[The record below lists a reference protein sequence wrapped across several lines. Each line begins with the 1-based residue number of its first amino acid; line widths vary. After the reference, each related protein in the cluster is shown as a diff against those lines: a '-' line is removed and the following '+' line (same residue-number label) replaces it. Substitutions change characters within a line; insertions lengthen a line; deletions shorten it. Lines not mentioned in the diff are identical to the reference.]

1 MGRFLSHQW
10 TSIENGSSVTN
21 AHAMVFVSMNT
32 LCVPCLLGNRWDD
45 SHQTRNE
52 NGSSVTN
59 AHAMIFISSW
69 LAWIPCVFRVFWE
82 IDGTIPT
89 KLVTKTEAQ
98 WPMPMPWYS
107 LAWMTIRPRC
117 LLRGSAFSKIPLPVL
132 KTPLRTPLDRLMLVA
147 LLTVCWFV
155 TQECRWSREGGDVPF

>member
-21 AHAMVFVSMNT
+21 AHAMVF
-32 LCVPCLLGNRWDD
+32 
-45 SHQTRNE
+45 
-52 NGSSVTN
+52 
-59 AHAMIFISSW
+59 ISSW

-82 IDGTIPT
+82 IDRTIPT

-117 LLRGSAFSKIPLPVL
+117 LLRGSAFSKIPLAVL

-147 LLTVCWFV
+147 LLTVCWFI
-155 TQECRWSREGGDVPF
+155 TQEYRWSREGGDVPFLKSSFSEMKLCFSRVVFFWEIVGKIPTN